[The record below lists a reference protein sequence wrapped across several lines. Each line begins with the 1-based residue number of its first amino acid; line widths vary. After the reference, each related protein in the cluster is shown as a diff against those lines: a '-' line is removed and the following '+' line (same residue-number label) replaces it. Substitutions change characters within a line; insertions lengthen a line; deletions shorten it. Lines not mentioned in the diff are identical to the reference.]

1 MTARPSSKAGA
12 GSWPQLGALDLED
25 LLGELRDRA
34 ALAMDA
40 QRRMSGLLDAVVAV
54 SSNLDLPVVLS
65 RIVHAACELVDA
77 RYGALGVIGPDGE
90 RLVEFVTHGV
100 TDAER
105 EQIGDLPHGQGIL
118 GLLIREPRPIRIR
131 DIAKHAESFGLPP
144 HHPPMHSFLGTPVA
158 IREEVF
164 GNLYLAEKRDAAEFS
179 EADEAIL
186 VALAAAAGVA
196 IDNARLYERS
206 RRQRLLSDAVG
217 ELTQYLLE
225 GREQGAAL
233 RVMAE
238 RGAELAGADLA
249 VVALYDERRRL
260 VVRATSCGREADVVE
275 RTLEGGHW
283 AEVAGVREP
292 LLLVS
297 RAGEAPVPEV
307 AAVRALC
314 GLGSEGPTALVTIA
328 VGEADLGVLA
338 VAWGPDADGTA
349 VDVLEPLGQLPGG
362 AALALEAAAGQR
374 QRSSMALLEDR
385 DRIARD
391 MHDHVIQRLFATGLS
406 LQSASRRV
414 RDPEI
419 SRRLEDAVDELDI
432 AIKDIRETIFALQR
446 PLGGLLL
453 ERQVRELVEDAAS
466 VLGFVPELALVGEL
480 EDLPESYEPELLAVV
495 REGLANVVRHA
506 HATWCRVDVLVGGQR
521 GDEGRGRVQVT
532 VEDDG
537 VGAGPDAARSGLVNL
552 HRRAER
558 LGGTMRLGPRTP
570 RGTSVQWEV
579 PLPGAS
585 G

>member
-1 MTARPSSKAGA
+1 MTGRRSSNGGS

-54 SSNLDLPVVLS
+54 SSDLDLSVVLS
-65 RIVHAACELVDA
+65 RIVRAACELVEA

-90 RLVEFVTHGV
+90 RLVEFVTLGV
-100 TDAER
+100 DDAER
-105 EQIGDLPHGQGIL
+105 RRIGDLPHGRGIL
-118 GLLIREPRPIRIR
+118 GLLIRDPRPIRIR
-131 DIAKHAESFGLPP
+131 DIATHPESFGLPP
-144 HHPPMHSFLGTPVA
+144 HHPPMHSFLGTPVS

-164 GNLYLAEKRDAAEFS
+164 GNLYLAEKQGADEFS
-179 EADEAIL
+179 EDDEAIL

-206 RRQRLLSDAVG
+206 RRQRLLSDAVA

-233 RVMAE
+233 QAMAE
-238 RGAELAGADLA
+238 RAAELSAADLA

-260 VVRATSCGREADVVE
+260 VVRATTCDRRADAVG

-283 AEVAGVREP
+283 AEVAGAREP

-297 RAGEAPVPEV
+297 RPGETPVPEV
-307 AAVRALC
+307 TAVRELC
-314 GLGSEGPTALVTIA
+314 GLGTEGPTALVTIA
-328 VGEADLGVLA
+328 AGEADLGVLA
-338 VAWGPDADGTA
+338 VAWGPDADATA
-349 VDVLEPLGQLPGG
+349 VDALEPLDQLASG

-374 QRSSMALLEDR
+374 HRSSMALLEDR

-414 RDPEI
+414 QDPQVA
-419 SRRLEDAVDELDI
+419 RRLGDAVDELDI

-453 ERQVRELVEDAAS
+453 ERQGHELVEDAAS
-466 VLGFVPELALVGEL
+466 VLGFTPELALQGRL
-480 EDLPESYEPELLAVV
+480 QDLPESYEPELLAVV

-506 HATWCRVDVLVGGQR
+506 RATWCRVHVLVAGRRDPQ
-521 GDEGRGRVQVT
+521 GDQPGGRVCVT

-537 VGAGPDAARSGLVNL
+537 VGA
-552 HRRAER
+552 
-558 LGGTMRLGPRTP
+558 
-570 RGTSVQWEV
+570 
-579 PLPGAS
+579 
-585 G
+585 